1 MTYFKIMLEV
11 ILISLREAMELVLSK
26 LSCQK
31 SNLKT
36 RHRWRLNTQDEKV
49 LLIQDIVDDPKGESK
64 IISGSQTDKIMAQK
78 AGNNGSTTVN
88 CLQHIQ

>member
-1 MTYFKIMLEV
+1 MLEV
-11 ILISLREAMELVLSK
+11 IISLREAMELVLSK
-26 LSCQK
+26 LCLK

-78 AGNNGSTTVN
+78 AGNNGSTTTVN
-88 CLQHIQ
+88 CLKHIQ

>member
-11 ILISLREAMELVLSK
+11 IISLREAMELVLSK
-26 LSCQK
+26 LFLK

-78 AGNNGSTTVN
+78 AGNDGSTTTVN